1 MSNSA
6 KPTKL
11 YSRKFSRVP
20 HREWNTPK
28 RENDYLPVLDI
39 PAEESDASS
48 IGRFGRMHE
57 QYLKKNE
64 IDLYLEM
71 KLNAELYPYLRD
83 IDEEASVMMEQLTEK
98 IAEREGVT
106 EDLKSHDQMK
116 WVGLMNNIRY
126 RVEEIIKQELIYS

>member
-1 MSNSA
+1 MSDQQNYILEDSPA
-6 KPTKL
+6 FLTENGIR
-11 YSRKFSRVP
+11 Y
-20 HREWNTPK
+20 K
-28 RENDYLPVLDI
+28 RESDYLPLLDL
-39 PAEESDASS
+39 PAEELDASS
-48 IGRFGRMHE
+48 IGRYGRMHG

-64 IDLYLEM
+64 IDVYLEM
-71 KLNAELYPYLRD
+71 KLSGELYPYLRD

-126 RVEEIIKQELIYS
+126 RVEEIIKQELIYI

>member
-1 MSNSA
+1 MRNQQNYIPENSLEFL
-6 KPTKL
+6 TENGIL
-11 YSRKFSRVP
+11 
-20 HREWNTPK
+20 HK
-28 RENDYLPVLDI
+28 RESDYLPVLDL

-64 IDLYLEM
+64 IDVYLEM
-71 KLNAELYPYLRD
+71 KLNGELYPYLRD

-98 IAEREGVT
+98 MAAAEGVT
-106 EDLKSHDQMK
+106 EELKSQDQME

-126 RVEEIIKQELIYS
+126 RAEEIVRQELIYI